1 MVKRLT
7 LIKAYRET
15 VDRLLEANNLPVRW
29 TLYFLALATDYDG
42 TLATN
47 DLVAEQTC
55 GALRR
60 FKDSGRRLVLVTG
73 RELPELKRVFPEI
86 ALFDRVVA
94 ENGALIYDPATGQ
107 ERLLAPPVPP
117 EFARRLRERIIAP
130 VSCGRVIVST
140 WEPHQAAVLDLI
152 RELGL
157 ELQIVFNKGAVMI
170 MPPGV
175 NKASGFLSAL
185 KELDLA
191 PQNVVAVGD
200 AENDHTFLSACG
212 FAAAVA
218 NALPI
223 VKSEVDLVL
232 KGDHGSGVVE
242 LIDTLIRE
250 DANMASKIEHG
261 VLVGVDRDGNGVH
274 IEPYRGNVLIMGP
287 SQCGKSTLATV
298 LTERMAE
305 KHFEFCVIDPEGDYI
320 DLKDA
325 MCVGSR
331 DAPPSLT
338 EAIKLL
344 DDVEVNLIAD
354 MQALDLRGRWTFFSR
369 LLMQTALLRA
379 RTGRPHWLIIDEA
392 HEVLSKQ
399 HDGAIATMPP
409 NAAIFVTAYP
419 QALAASAIKTVDVVI
434 ALGDTAL
441 QTLTDF
447 GRAFGM
453 LVPADVQQPA
463 SDEVLVWTCRSGQAP
478 IPVRIERP
486 VQKHKRH
493 AGKYAVG
500 DVGPERS
507 FYFRNPQSG
516 TTLKAE
522 NLYRFMEIAC
532 AVDDGTWE
540 RHLRAGDYSAWFR
553 DVIKDEPLAHE
564 TQRVEA
570 KRDLEPQITRN
581 IIRQAIWD
589 RYAALCQV

>member
-1 MVKRLT
+1 M
-7 LIKAYRET
+7 
-15 VDRLLEANNLPVRW
+15 
-29 TLYFLALATDYDG
+29 YFLALATDYDG
-42 TLATN
+42 TLANN

-60 FKDSGRRLVLVTG
+60 FKDSGRRLILVTG

-107 ERLLAPPVPP
+107 ERLLASPIPQ
-117 EFARRLRERIIAP
+117 EFAQRLREMNIAP
-130 VSCGRVIVST
+130 VSCGRAIVST
-140 WEPHQAAVLDLI
+140 WEPHQGAVLDLI
-152 RELGL
+152 RNLGL

-175 NKASGFLSAL
+175 NKASGLLSAL

-200 AENDHTFLSACG
+200 AENDHTFLNACG

-250 DANMASKIEHG
+250 DANIASKIEHG
-261 VLVGVDRDGNGVH
+261 ILVGVDRGGNGVH
-274 IEPYRGNVLIMGP
+274 IEPHCGNVLIMGP

-298 LTERMAE
+298 LTERMAD

-325 MCVGSR
+325 VCVGSR
-331 DAPPSLT
+331 DAPPSLA

-344 DDVEVNLIAD
+344 DDVGVNLVANL
-354 MQALDLRGRWTFFSR
+354 QALDLRKRWTLFSR

-392 HEVLSKQ
+392 HEVVSKQ
-399 HDGAIATMPP
+399 HDGAIATTPP
-409 NAAIFVTAYP
+409 KAAIFVTAYP

-434 ALGDTAL
+434 ALGDASV
-441 QTLTDF
+441 QTLADF

-453 LVPADVQQPA
+453 QIPPDVQQPA
-463 SDEVLVWTCRSGQAP
+463 SDEALVWKCRSGQAP
-478 IPVRIERP
+478 VPVRIDRP
-486 VQKHKRH
+486 VQEHRRH

-507 FYFRNPQSG
+507 FYFRNPRSG

-532 AVDDGTWE
+532 AIDDGTWE

-553 DVIKDEPLAHE
+553 DVIKDELLAYE
-564 TQRVEA
+564 TERIEA
-570 KRDLEPQITRN
+570 KRDLEPRISRN
-581 IIRQAIWD
+581 IIRRAIWD
-589 RYAALCQV
+589 RYAAPCQV